1 MANPRT
7 GMYDPLNP
15 LGLHS
20 ENRYRSP
27 VYSMGAE
34 TESFETLGGFVK
46 GGAKQFGKGGS
57 KAFKGLKTGFG
68 KGFKFSKQ
76 GVIKLKNARA
86 QRIAD
91 DAAKGGRQGAS
102 NAIAQTFEAVGK
114 TPPKFVLATG
124 GAIAFVIVGFGA
136 SDTLEA
142 FTDNFTGANCA
153 DNVKDRG
160 LTEGSEEYNQAVK
173 ECQEGKATNLTILA
187 VGVIGVIGLVGFLSI
202 KKVLPKGS
210 KEESPAEE
218 EE

>member
-34 TESFETLGGFVK
+34 TESFEALGSLLK
-46 GGAKQFGKGGS
+46 GGAKGVGKG
-57 KAFKGLKTGFG
+57 FKGIGKGFG
-68 KGFKFSKQ
+68 KGFKFSKK
-76 GVIKLKNARA
+76 GFTKLKNARA

-91 DAAKGGRQGAS
+91 NAATGGTKGAK
-102 NAIAQTFEAVGK
+102 NALGNTFEALGK
-114 TPPKFVLATG
+114 TPPSLVLATG
-124 GAIAFVIVGFGA
+124 GAIAVILVGLDAGDA
-136 SDTLEA
+136 LES

-160 LTEGSEEYNQAVK
+160 LTEGSEEYTQAVK
-173 ECQEGKATNLTILA
+173 ECQEGKAQNLTILA
-187 VGVIGVIGLVGFLSI
+187 VGVICVIGLVGFLTI
-202 KKVLPKGS
+202 KKVLPA
-210 KEESPAEE
+210 KEE
-218 EE
+218 

>member
-34 TESFETLGGFVK
+34 TESFEALGTLLK
-46 GGAKQFGKGGS
+46 GGAKGVGKG
-57 KAFKGLKTGFG
+57 FKGIGKGFG
-68 KGFKFSKQ
+68 KGFKFSKK
-76 GVIKLKNARA
+76 GFTKLKNARA

-91 DAAKGGRQGAS
+91 KAATGGTKGAK
-102 NAIAQTFEAVGK
+102 NALGETFEALGK
-114 TPPKFVLATG
+114 TPPSFVLATG
-124 GAIAFVIVGFGA
+124 GAIAVILVGINAGDA
-136 SDTLEA
+136 LES

-160 LTEGSEEYNQAVK
+160 LTEGSEEYNEAVK

-187 VGVIGVIGLVGFLSI
+187 VGVIGVIGLVGFLTI
-202 KKVLPKGS
+202 KKVLPA
-210 KEESPAEE
+210 KED
-218 EE
+218 